1 MQMMFANN
9 MGTNYIS
16 SDFNMEE
23 DGIYHSVT
31 VDTEQKVI
39 YVKIANSTR
48 KTQRININLEGFNNI
63 KTPSVQ
69 YMAENFKSACNE
81 PGQQLHVAPV
91 EARLKIDNNVIPYD
105 VDGYS
110 ISVIRIPYDT
120 NNGSTI
126 YELPTMDI
134 ISPFIPTNVG
144 LIISGS
150 VLATALITG
159 TVILFVR
166 INHHR
171 KVLSAKKK
179 ETE

>member
-1 MQMMFANN
+1 MLKLQITHA
-9 MGTNYIS
+9 
-16 SDFNMEE
+16 
-23 DGIYHSVT
+23 
-31 VDTEQKVI
+31 K
-39 YVKIANSTR
+39 R
-48 KTQRININLEGFNNI
+48 KRINISIEGFNNV

-69 YMAENFKSACNE
+69 YMSENFKSACNE

-91 EARLKIDNNVIPYD
+91 AARLKIDNNVIPYD

-120 NNGSTI
+120 NNGSSV

-134 ISPFIPTNVG
+134 ISPYIPTNVG

-159 TVILFVR
+159 AVILFVR

-171 KVLSAKKK
+171 TVLSAKKK
-179 ETE
+179 RLSKIE